1 MSAKS
6 ILIKT
11 HSKELSELLT
21 SELDNLKNVKFF
33 SRKINGLYIL
43 TIKCNNYYS
52 YLNLDLSTS
61 FYKNY
66 IFLYSTTSIILSELL
81 IKFYEEKL
89 ANRFL
94 YSQYFYFPKKVL
106 TQLTNISSLV
116 LSEEL
121 PDYKTNE
128 LYLIRKEIL
137 LQELLDNFKKRNYLT
152 IESFINFSA
161 PLYHETLEYILSTSI
176 QLILSNQ
183 DLFHW
188 QINCINR

>member
-11 HSKELSELLT
+11 YSKELSELLT
-21 SELDNLKNVKFF
+21 LELNDLKNIKFF
-33 SRKINGLYIL
+33 SKKINGCYII

-52 YLNLDLSTS
+52 HFNFTLSQS

-66 IFLYSTTSIILSELL
+66 IFLYSNISILLSEIL
-81 IKFYEEKL
+81 IKFYEQKL
-89 ANRFL
+89 ATRFL
-94 YSQYFYFPKKVL
+94 YSQYFYFPQKIL

-116 LSEEL
+116 LAEEL
-121 PDYKTNE
+121 PDYKPNE

-137 LQELLDNFKKRNYLT
+137 LHELLDNFKKRNHLI

-161 PLYHETLEYILSTSI
+161 PFYHETLEYILSTSI
-176 QLILSNQ
+176 QLILANQ
-183 DLFHW
+183 DLFH
-188 QINCINR
+188 